1 MLCSVKNHANPQIYM
16 KFGEYNPQI
25 HANLGISS
33 LFPDFNSIFAELILL
48 ADLCEKLPEVVTIDN
63 MKL

>member
-25 HANLGISS
+25 HANLGISL
-33 LFPDFNSIFAELILL
+33 LFADFNSIFAELILL
-48 ADLCEKLPEVVTIDN
+48 ANLCEKLPEVVTIDD